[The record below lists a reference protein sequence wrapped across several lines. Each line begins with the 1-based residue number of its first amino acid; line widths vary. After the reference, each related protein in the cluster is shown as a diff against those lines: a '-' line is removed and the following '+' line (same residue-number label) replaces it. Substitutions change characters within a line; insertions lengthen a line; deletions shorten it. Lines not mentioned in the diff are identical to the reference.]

1 MFTTCL
7 THIGNDIVSF
17 VTASKQKLIET
28 RYYYASF
35 HNTKVSGV
43 LPFLPKKIKEI
54 WICKKEVSY
63 TAWNSIKP
71 AHSKQ

>member
-43 LPFLPKKIKEI
+43 LPFLPKKL
-54 WICKKEVSY
+54 KKFEFVRKKFHILHE
-63 TAWNSIKP
+63 TA
-71 AHSKQ
+71 